1 VTSWTSDELT
11 RLADADEMHIAGTRS
26 DGSLRT
32 PVIVWMVRLGDD
44 LYTRSVNGPDASWFR
59 GTRANHQGH
68 ISANGVER
76 DVTFVDIDAGDPI
89 NADLDAAYR
98 AKYRRYSGPVASI
111 TSPLARS
118 TTLKVI
124 PQQQVQEGITK

>member
-1 VTSWTSDELT
+1 LT
-11 RLADADEMHIAGTRS
+11 RLDDADEMRVAGTRR

-44 LYTRSVNGPDASWFR
+44 LYTRSVNGPEASWFR
-59 GTRANHQGH
+59 GARANHLGH
-68 ISANGVER
+68 VSANGVDK
-76 DVTFVDIDAGDPI
+76 DVAFVDIDEGDAI

-111 TSPLARS
+111 ISPLARS
-118 TTLKVI
+118 TTLKVV
-124 PQQQVQEGITK
+124 PQQQVQQGTAK

>member
-1 VTSWTSDELT
+1 LA
-11 RLADADEMHIAGTRS
+11 RLDDADEMHVAGTRR

-44 LYTRSVNGPDASWFR
+44 LYTRSVNGPDAAWFR
-59 GTRANHQGH
+59 GTRANHEGQ
-68 ISANGVER
+68 ISANGVDK
-76 DVTFVDIDAGDPI
+76 DVAFVDIDEGDAI

-111 TSPLARS
+111 TADLARS
-118 TTLKVI
+118 ATLKVT
-124 PQQQVQEGITK
+124 PRQQLQEGKA

>member
-1 VTSWTSDELT
+1 MTSWTSDELT
-11 RLADADEMHIAGTRS
+11 RLDDADEMRVAGTRR

-32 PVIVWMVRLGDD
+32 AVTVWMVRLGDD
-44 LYTRSVNGPDASWFR
+44 LYTRSVNGPDAAWFR
-59 GTRANHQGH
+59 GTRTHHQGH
-68 ISANGVER
+68 ISAGGVDKE
-76 DVTFVDIDAGDPI
+76 VTFVDVDGGDAI

-118 TTLKVI
+118 TTLKII
-124 PQQQVQEGITK
+124 PRQ

>member
-1 VTSWTSDELT
+1 VTTWTSDELT
-11 RLADADEMHIAGTRS
+11 RLDGADEMRVAGTRR

-44 LYTRSVNGPDASWFR
+44 LYTRSVNGPDAAWFR
-59 GTRANHQGH
+59 GTRAKHEGH
-68 ISANGVER
+68 ISADGVEK
-76 DVTFVDIDAGDPI
+76 DVTFVDIDTGDPI
-89 NADLDAAYR
+89 NAELDGAYQ
-98 AKYRRYSGPVASI
+98 AKYRRYAGPVASI

-124 PQQQVQEGITK
+124 PQQQVQEGTA

>member
-1 VTSWTSDELT
+1 MQAT
-11 RLADADEMHIAGTRS
+11 R
-26 DGSLRT
+26 
-32 PVIVWMVRLGDD
+32 
-44 LYTRSVNGPDASWFR
+44 
-59 GTRANHQGH
+59 
-68 ISANGVER
+68 
-76 DVTFVDIDAGDPI
+76 I

-124 PQQQVQEGITK
+124 PRNSFKKG

>member
-1 VTSWTSDELT
+1 VSDWISDELT
-11 RLADADEMHIAGTRS
+11 RLDAAHEIRVAGTRR

-44 LYTRSVNGPDASWFR
+44 VYTRSVNGPDAAWFR
-59 GTRANHQGH
+59 GAHANHQGH
-68 ISANGVER
+68 ISANGVEK

-89 NADLDAAYR
+89 NAELDAAYQ

-111 TSPLARS
+111 TSLLARLA
-118 TTLKVI
+118 TLKII
-124 PQQQVQEGITK
+124 PQQQLQEEAAP

>member
-1 VTSWTSDELT
+1 VTIWTSDELT
-11 RLADADEMHIAGTRS
+11 RLDGADEMRVAGTRG

-44 LYTRSVNGPDASWFR
+44 LYTRSVNGPAAGWFR
-59 GTRANHQGH
+59 GTRANHMGH
-68 ISANGVER
+68 ISANGVEK
-76 DVTFVDIDAGDPI
+76 DVTFVDIDAGDAI
-89 NADLDAAYR
+89 NAELDAAYR
-98 AKYRRYSGPVASI
+98 ANYRRYSGPVASI

-124 PQQQVQEGITK
+124 PRQQLQEGTAE